1 MDKEELNKTKKIMLS
16 GGGSGGP
23 VTPLLEIAREMK
35 KSKPDLNFVF
45 VGTENGPE
53 RKMLE
58 DFGGIPFVSL
68 PAGKLRRYFSL
79 KNFLDIFN
87 IISAFFQSF
96 SLLKKERPDIII
108 SAGSFCSVPL
118 VYAAIFF
125 RIPILIHQQD
135 VRAGLANRIMSPWA
149 KVITAVFEKTLA
161 DYGPKAILT
170 GNPISIPCDDEAYDE
185 VLSPFF
191 SADLPLLLIVG
202 GGTGATAI
210 NDLVEKAKDDLLN
223 FCYVIHLTGK
233 DKNQKNNFAEKIS
246 SEMTEVNKMP
256 AKGQYLSL
264 EFLSHKRLMAVMKK
278 SSLVIS
284 RCGLGVLTEISALAK
299 ASILIP
305 MPGSHQEDNA
315 QIFAKTKA
323 ALVLDQRQ
331 INHNIFIKE
340 IKRLLEDRELLS
352 SYGQNASNL
361 MEKGAAEKISAIVW
375 EIIK

>member
-1 MDKEELNKTKKIMLS
+1 MDKEESNKTKKIMLS

-35 KSKPDLNFVF
+35 NSRHDFEFVF

-58 DFGGIPFVSL
+58 DFPEIPFVSL
-68 PAGKLRRYFSL
+68 PAGKLRRYLSINNL
-79 KNFLDIFN
+79 IDIFY
-87 IISAFFQSF
+87 IISAFFKSF
-96 SLLKKERPDIII
+96 ALLKKERPDIII

-118 VYAAIFF
+118 VYASIFF

-149 KVITAVFEKTLA
+149 KVVTAVFEKTLA

-170 GNPISIPCDDEAYDE
+170 GNPISIPKDDEVYDE

-191 SADLPLLLIVG
+191 SGDLPLLLVVG

-210 NDLVEKAKDDLLN
+210 NNLVSETKDDLLN
-223 FCYVIHLTGK
+223 FCHVIHLTGK
-233 DKNQKNNFAEKIS
+233 DKNKINNFKEFVPNPIN
-246 SEMTEVNKMP
+246 TVNESQPRGK
-256 AKGQYLSL
+256 YLCL

-278 SSLVIS
+278 STLVIS

-305 MPGSHQEDNA
+305 MPDSHQEDNA
-315 QIFAKTKA
+315 QIFAKMKA
-323 ALVLDQRQ
+323 ALVLDQKQ
-331 INHNIFIKE
+331 INPDIFFNE
-340 IKRLLEDRELLS
+340 IKRLLSDKELLT
-352 SYGQNASNL
+352 SYGQHAFAL